1 MTSLSPTLP
10 RNTADALARARDLA
24 AAFAQTASAVDRD
37 AAFPFA
43 NFDAL
48 QVAGLLNLTVPAEMG
63 GMGVGLEPA
72 CRVIGAIA
80 QGEPSTALVLAM
92 HYIYHAVG
100 ARGRWNAKAHT
111 LLCSESL
118 AGIALINHLRSEPEL
133 GTPSRGGLPLTT
145 AVSTAAGWRI
155 SGHKLY
161 ATGSPLLKYGLVWAR
176 TPEDDPT
183 VGIFVVP
190 LASPGVRIVETWDHL
205 GMRATGSHDLI
216 MENVELPLEFAL
228 DLRRSAE
235 WLARPDPAQ
244 AAWNNLVLAALYN
257 GIAIAARDWL
267 TRYLHERTPSNL
279 GASLATLPRMQSAV
293 GEIEALLF
301 ANERI
306 IFGLARDLD
315 AADPAATAPGA
326 TSLAKY
332 IASNNAV
339 RAVGIAMSL
348 VGNPGLSRTNDLERH
363 HRDVL
368 CSRIHVPQD
377 DMVLL
382 GAGRLALGLP

>member
-1 MTSLSPTLP
+1 MTSLAPASP
-10 RNTADALARARDLA
+10 RSEHEAVARAAGLSR
-24 AAFAQTASAVDRD
+24 AFALTAREVDRT

-48 QVAGLLNLTVPAEMG
+48 HAAGLLNLTVPESHG
-63 GMGVGLEPA
+63 GMGAGIAATCEVVGL
-72 CRVIGAIA
+72 VA

-100 ARGRWNAKAHT
+100 RGAPWNPDAHA
-111 LLCSESL
+111 LLCRESL
-118 AGIALINHLRSEPEL
+118 EGIALINHLRAEPEL
-133 GTPSRGGLPLTT
+133 GTPARGGLPATT
-145 AVSTAAGWRI
+145 AVRTANGWRI
-155 SGHKLY
+155 SGHKIY
-161 ATGSPLLKYGLVWAR
+161 ATGSPLLKYGLAWGKADG
-176 TPEDDPT
+176 PDPQ

-190 LASPGVRIVETWDHL
+190 LAAPGARIVETWDHL

-216 MENVELPLEFAL
+216 MDDVELPPEFAL
-228 DLRRSAE
+228 DLRTPQE
-235 WLARPDPAQ
+235 WQSRPDPVQ
-244 AAWNNLVLAALYN
+244 ATWNNLVLSALYN
-257 GIAIAARDWL
+257 GIAVAARDWL
-267 TRYLHERTPSNL
+267 TRYLHERQPSNL

-293 GEIEALLF
+293 GEIDALLF
-301 ANERI
+301 TNERLI
-306 IFGLARDLD
+306 GGLARDTD
-315 AADPAATAPGA
+315 AGVALPPGA

-332 IASNNAV
+332 TVTNNAV
-339 RAVGIAMSL
+339 RAVDIALAL

-382 GAGRLALGLP
+382 GAGRLALGIT